1 MNRYKI
7 NTHYLANI
15 LYNIG
20 DYLYKSI
27 NGVHYSFD
35 VRKNN
40 HILEVIII
48 NDEVGGELVMMTIDT
63 TDDNRINYVVQY
75 INNRFDFPK
84 MNIIVENWEK
94 YMIGGI
100 NEI

>member
-1 MNRYKI
+1 MNKYKI

-20 DYLYKSI
+20 YSLYKAI

-40 HILEVIII
+40 QILEVIII
-48 NDEVGGELVMMTIDT
+48 NDETDEELLMMTIDT

-84 MNIIVENWEK
+84 TNIIVENWEK
-94 YMIGGI
+94 YIIGGI